1 MLRLMN
7 ALKRIVV
14 SLLMVSLVAC
24 GVVTPVPTTTVRI
37 TTTITPPFPTATV
50 SLPTPTRTTISTS
63 SFPVPSAPNG
73 LRMAYVIDGNLYF
86 QEGNNLPV
94 QLTGSGE
101 DRNPVFSDDGERLI
115 FYRGLIPHDL
125 YSVNVD
131 ATQEQ
136 TLVTGSLLEDLGF
149 GYDKF
154 TEVAS
159 LAFVPG
165 THDVLFNTRQLS
177 QADIDQKDFNRLG
190 SKANYDLLSVD
201 ADTGEIVR
209 LLPNGKGGNF
219 FLSPNGNMV
228 AIQASGHIDVI
239 DIDGRTIRPNF
250 ISYTPTYPYDLS
262 PKVFW
267 NADSTELIAT
277 LPAREI
283 FDMSGPETLSVWRYS
298 IDSSRGVQV
307 AIDPPLL
314 DSDYAV
320 SPDGNWILYNYFYY
334 PGKTAENV
342 ISGLYL
348 GNLRDGSTQL
358 YAPGIATPVWSL
370 DSTHFIYDGLFL
382 GGVDS
387 SPQPIGEGRLL
398 GWGDATRYLYIF
410 DGEIVIGK
418 VDGGVLSIPVGA
430 SGKSPAGWP
439 DLFTFIFLD
448 T

>member
-1 MLRLMN
+1 
-7 ALKRIVV
+7 
-14 SLLMVSLVAC
+14 
-24 GVVTPVPTTTVRI
+24 
-37 TTTITPPFPTATV
+37 
-50 SLPTPTRTTISTS
+50 
-63 SFPVPSAPNG
+63 
-73 LRMAYVIDGNLYF
+73 MAYVIDGNLYF

-201 ADTGEIVR
+201 ADTGEIIR
-209 LLPNGKGGNF
+209 LLPSDKGGNF
-219 FLSPNGNMV
+219 FISPDGNMV
-228 AIQASGHIDVI
+228 AIQAKGHIDVI
-239 DIDGRTIRPNF
+239 GVDGQIILQNLVT
-250 ISYTPTYPYDLS
+250 YTPTRPYELD
-262 PKVFW
+262 PGVFW
-267 NADSTELIAT
+267 TEDSTELVVT
-277 LPAREI
+277 LPIEAEYNM
-283 FDMSGPETLSVWRYS
+283 DGPAMRSIWHYSVNGATKVQASLTPPPISDDYS
-298 IDSSRGVQV
+298 I
-307 AIDPPLL
+307 
-314 DSDYAV
+314 
-320 SPDGNWILYNYFYY
+320 SPDGNWILYSYYFY
-334 PGKTAENV
+334 PGKTDETV
-342 ISGLYL
+342 IPGLYL
-348 GNLRDGSTQL
+348 GNLREGGTLLYSPNIVVPMWSTDN
-358 YAPGIATPVWSL
+358 I
-370 DSTHFIYDGLFL
+370 HFVYDGLFL

-430 SGKSPAGWP
+430 SGKSLAGWP

>member
-1 MLRLMN
+1 MLRPMN

-14 SLLMVSLVAC
+14 SLLVVSLVAC

-37 TTTITPPFPTATV
+37 MPTITPPIPTATMP
-50 SLPTPTRTTISTS
+50 LPAPPHTSTPTSALLIS
-63 SFPVPSAPNG
+63 SAPNG

-154 TEVAS
+154 TEVVS

-190 SKANYDLLSVD
+190 SKANFDLLSVD

-209 LLPNGKGGNF
+209 LLPSGKGGNF
-219 FLSPNGNMV
+219 FISPNGSMV

-239 DIDGRTIRPNF
+239 GVGGQIIRQNLVT
-250 ISYTPTYPYDLS
+250 YTPTRPYELD
-262 PKVFW
+262 PGVFW
-267 NADSTELIAT
+267 TEDSTELIVT
-277 LPAREI
+277 LPVESEYNM
-283 FDMSGPETLSVWRYS
+283 DGPAMRSVWHYSVNGDTKVQASLTPPPISDDYS
-298 IDSSRGVQV
+298 I
-307 AIDPPLL
+307 
-314 DSDYAV
+314 
-320 SPDGNWILYNYFYY
+320 SPNGDWILYSYYFY
-334 PGKTAENV
+334 PGKTDETV
-342 ISGLYL
+342 TPGLYL
-348 GNLRDGSTQL
+348 GNLREGGTVL
-358 YAPGIATPVWSL
+358 YSPDIVVPMWNT
-370 DSTHFIYDGLFL
+370 DNIYFIYDGLFL

-387 SPQPIGEGRLL
+387 SPQPIGKGRLL
-398 GWGDATRYLYIF
+398 GWGDTTHFLYIF
-410 DGEIVIGK
+410 DGEIVVGK
-418 VDGGVLSIPVGA
+418 VDGGILSIPVGA
-430 SGKSPAGWP
+430 SGKSTAGWP